1 MQCVFASPATPIP
14 LLAPVNKQLESAI
27 LAAAID
33 CIITLNHCGEVLSFN
48 PAAERAF
55 GYREEAVMGRRLS
68 EIIFPQEWQET
79 YQLDFERFAAGQEE
93 NAARRRLE
101 LFAARSDGS
110 WFPIELTM
118 VSLHLQDTRV
128 FAAFIRD
135 ISERKHMESLQLA
148 QNRILNMMV
157 TGAPLSDILEEIARF
172 AENLSNR
179 AAYSILRVK
188 ATEAALCAPIAPS
201 LPQNDAARLSN
212 IVITPND
219 CSDHHE
225 SLIIADVD
233 DDDPHRSTYCDTART
248 YGLKACTWWPIVGKH
263 DKLLGTF
270 ALYFREARTP
280 DAQDTQLA
288 RICIHLAGLA
298 IDSRASEERIRY
310 LAHYDNL
317 TSLPNRFLFKE
328 YFDLALKSARRHSKK
343 FAVFFIDFDKFKEV
357 NDTLGHDAGDE
368 VLRVIAQRLRNC
380 LRHTDKIARMGGD
393 EFYVLIEEL
402 NDGSHAAEVAR
413 KLLKEAA
420 RPVHVGDA
428 ECHISVSIGISIYPG
443 DGCDE
448 QALLKNADDAMYHA
462 KRSGKNA
469 YRFFS
474 PQATQAPSNLAI
486 S

>member
-1 MQCVFASPATPIP
+1 MQCVFASPSTPLP
-14 LLAPVNKQLESAI
+14 LLAPANKQLESAI

-33 CIITLNHCGEVLSFN
+33 CIITLNHCGEILSFN

-55 GYREEAVMGRRLS
+55 GYKEEAVMGRQLS
-68 EIIFPQEWQET
+68 EIIFPQEWQEA
-79 YQLDFERFAAGQEE
+79 YQLDFERFAAGLEE
-93 NAARRRLE
+93 NATRRRLE
-101 LFAARSDGS
+101 LFATRADGS
-110 WFPIELTM
+110 LFPIELTI
-118 VSLHLQDTRV
+118 VSLHLQDIRV

-135 ISERKHMESLQLA
+135 ISERKHIESLQLG

-157 TGAPLSDILEEIARF
+157 TGAPLSDILEGIARF
-172 AENLSNR
+172 AESLSNR
-179 AAYSILRVK
+179 AAYSILQVK
-188 ATEAALCAPIAPS
+188 ATEAALCTPIAPS
-201 LPQNDAARLSN
+201 LPQDDAARLSN
-212 IVITPND
+212 IVITP
-219 CSDHHE
+219 SDGSGHHE
-225 SLIIADVD
+225 SLIIVDVD
-233 DDDPHRSTYCDTART
+233 DDLHRSTYYDAART
-248 YGLKACTWWPIVGKH
+248 YGLKACAWWPIIGKH

-270 ALYFREARTP
+270 ALYFRETRTP

-298 IDSRASEERIRY
+298 IDNRTSEDRIRY

-328 YFDLALKSARRHSKK
+328 YFDLALKSAKRHSKK
-343 FAVFFIDFDKFKEV
+343 FAVFFVDLDKFKEV

-380 LRHTDKIARMGGD
+380 LRHSDKIARMGGD

-428 ECHISVSIGISIYPG
+428 ECHISASIGISIYPG

-448 QALLKNADDAMYHA
+448 QALLQNADDAMYRA

-474 PQATQAPSNLAI
+474 LQATQTPSNLAI